1 MSSAIFKTEEFA
13 FRISGV
19 APEGVCEARA
29 MTEAQFLAGED
40 ARGVFVVLEPETPL
54 GAAQLD
60 ALAVRGVLGFISDFT
75 EERFEKPD
83 EIPDI
88 EATMADRRASGT
100 IVPAGL
106 LAIAVSPRSGVRLRT
121 LAGTGALKVRLEG
134 WTSGTGAAR
143 GTCDVAGSNG
153 TLVTMVP
160 APAKKRDRSNDPEI
174 RRDAII
180 AALAQVGVAKGDT
193 LLVHS
198 SLSACGHIV
207 GGAKTIIE
215 AIIETIGP
223 NGNFFVPTF
232 QRSECYLNG
241 INKRWDHRPSDFRDR
256 SSEAVRWVGT
266 LPLEFMRLYPDAPRG
281 VHISHSW
288 AGFGPKAAEVLS
300 RQVEDEP
307 PFSDNSCPMIVKDMG
322 GKILHFG
329 SPIGHTSFVHCFE
342 THFNLPGLGPS
353 YYDVRLA
360 DGTITWKF
368 VPKGLPGPREFYS
381 KDENARFFREAV
393 ARGLEIRRVP
403 LGVGELKLM
412 DCRQFWEIG
421 SALVTEDPR
430 IVIGDF

>member
-1 MSSAIFKTEEFA
+1 MKTLKAMS
-13 FRISGV
+13 
-19 APEGVCEARA
+19 
-29 MTEAQFLAGED
+29 EAQFLAGED
-40 ARGVFVVLEPETPL
+40 ARGVIVVLEPETEL
-54 GAAQLD
+54 TDEHLD
-60 ALAVRGVLGFISDFT
+60 ALAARGVAGFVSDLT
-75 EERFEKPD
+75 PERFEKPD
-83 EIPDI
+83 VAPEL
-88 EATMADRRASGT
+88 AYDRARYPT
-100 IVPAGL
+100 L
-106 LAIAVSPRSGVRLRT
+106 LAISVPPRKGVRLRT
-121 LAGTGALKVRLEG
+121 LAGTGFLSLTV
-134 WTSGTGAAR
+134 
-143 GTCDVAGSNG
+143 DGSQIIEVVMPG
-153 TLVTMVP
+153 ERP
-160 APAKKRDRSNDPEI
+160 KRDRSHDPEI
-174 RRDAII
+174 DSPTIL
-180 AALAQVGVAKGDT
+180 AALESVGVEKGDT
-193 LLVHS
+193 LLVHT
-198 SLSACGHIV
+198 SLSACGHII

-215 AIIETIGP
+215 AIIEAIGP
-223 NGNFFVPTF
+223 DGNLFVPTF

-256 SSEAVRWVGT
+256 ASEAVRWVGM

-307 PFSDNSCPMIVKDMG
+307 PFSDNSCPMLVKDMG

-342 THFNLPGLGPS
+342 THFDLPGLGPS

-381 KDENARFFREAV
+381 KDENARFFREAI
-393 ARGLEIRRVP
+393 ARGLEIHRAP
-403 LGVGELKLM
+403 LGVGRLALI

>member
-1 MSSAIFKTEEFA
+1 MSSASFKTEEFA
-13 FRISGV
+13 FRISGA
-19 APEGVCEARA
+19 APEVVCKARA

-60 ALAVRGVLGFISDFT
+60 ALAARGVLGFISDFT

-83 EIPDI
+83 EIPVLSVGDFN
-88 EATMADRRASGT
+88 
-100 IVPAGL
+100 GL
-106 LAIAVSPRSGVRLRT
+106 TAIAVSPRSGVRLRT
-121 LAGTGALKVRLEG
+121 LAATGFLRVRLPG
-134 WTSGTGAAR
+134 RAVCPQTAAD
-143 GTCDVAGSNG
+143 GMSLVAF
-153 TLVTMVP
+153 TP

-174 RRDAII
+174 GRDAIL
-180 AALAQVGVAKGDT
+180 AGLAQVGVKKGDT

-215 AIIETIGP
+215 AIIAAIGP
-223 NGNFFVPTF
+223 EGNFFVPTF

-256 SSEAVRWVGT
+256 ASEAVRWVGT
-266 LPLEFMRLYPDAPRG
+266 LPLEFMRLYPAAPRG

-288 AGFGPKAAEVLS
+288 AGFGPRAAKVLS

-307 PFSDNSCPMIVKDMG
+307 PFSDNSCPMLVKDMG

-329 SPIGHTSFVHCFE
+329 SPMGHTSFVHCFE
-342 THFNLPGLGPS
+342 THFNLPGLAPS

-381 KDENARFFREAV
+381 KDEHARFFREAV
-393 ARGLEIRRVP
+393 ARGLEIRRAP
-403 LGVGELKLM
+403 LGVGELKLI

-430 IVIGDF
+430 IVIGDL

>member
-1 MSSAIFKTEEFA
+1 MNACFKKESFEFRVCGA
-13 FRISGV
+13 
-19 APEGVCEARA
+19 APKGLCEAKA
-29 MTEAQFLAGED
+29 LSEAQFLAGEY
-40 ARGVFVVLEPETPL
+40 ARGTIVIFEPETPL
-54 GAAQLD
+54 GTAQID
-60 ALAVRGVLGFISDFT
+60 ALAARGALGFISDFT

-83 EIPDI
+83 EIPD
-88 EATMADRRASGT
+88 MVGRV
-100 IVPAGL
+100 VPNAPL
-106 LAIAVSPRSGVRLRT
+106 FALAVSPRSGVRLRT
-121 LAGTGALKVRLEG
+121 LAGTGALKISIGE
-134 WTSGTGAAR
+134 
-143 GTCDVAGSNG
+143 
-153 TLVTMVP
+153 TLVALTPMP
-160 APAKKRDRSNDPEI
+160 PKKRDRSNDPVIGKTEI
-174 RRDAII
+174 L
-180 AALAQVGVAKGDT
+180 AALSAVGVKKGDT

-198 SLSACGHIV
+198 SLSACGKID
-207 GGAKTIIE
+207 GGAKTIID

-223 NGNFFVPTF
+223 EGNFFVPTF

-307 PFSDNSCPMIVKDMG
+307 PFSDNSCPMLVKDMG

-381 KDENARFFREAV
+381 KDEHARFFREAV

-403 LGVGELKLM
+403 LGVGELKLI

-421 SALVTEDPR
+421 SGLVMEDPR
-430 IVIGDF
+430 IVIGDL

>member
-1 MSSAIFKTEEFA
+1 MRSENFKAEEFA
-13 FRISGV
+13 FRMSGT
-19 APEGVCEARA
+19 APDGGYEVRA
-29 MTEAQFLAGED
+29 MSEAQFLAGED
-40 ARGVFVVLEPETPL
+40 ARGVLVVLEPETPL
-54 GAAQLD
+54 GSEQLD
-60 ALAVRGVLGFISDFT
+60 AFAARGALGFISDFT

-88 EATMADRRASGT
+88 GAALPGRRASGT
-100 IVPAGL
+100 CAPAGL

-121 LAGTGALKVRLEG
+121 LAGTGFLVVRLPKPSDSSSSRVSSE
-134 WTSGTGAAR
+134 SSPSSRLAAL
-143 GTCDVAGSNG
+143 T
-153 TLVTMVP
+153 P
-160 APAKKRDRSNDPEI
+160 AAAKKRDRSDAPEI
-174 RRDAII
+174 GGDAIL
-180 AALAQVGVAKGDT
+180 AALAQVGVKKGDA

-198 SLSACGHIV
+198 SLSSCGHIA
-207 GGAKTIIE
+207 GGAKTIID
-215 AIIETIGP
+215 AIIEAIGP
-223 NGNFFVPTF
+223 GGNFFVPTF

-256 SSEAVRWVGT
+256 ASEAVRWVGA

-300 RQVEDEP
+300 RQIEDEP
-307 PFSDNSCPMIVKDMG
+307 PFSDNSCPMIVKEMG

-329 SPIGHTSFVHCFE
+329 SPVGHTSFVHCFE

-353 YYDVRLA
+353 YYAARLA

-368 VPKGLPGPREFYS
+368 VPKALSGPREFYS
-381 KDENARFFREAV
+381 KDENARFFREAI
-393 ARGLEIRRVP
+393 ARGLDIRRAP
-403 LGVGELKLM
+403 LGVGELKLI

-430 IVIGDF
+430 IVIGDT